1 MANSAR
7 AIRQTARPPTTAPAD
22 RGEFTPP
29 FHPAHGML
37 PPHGLSRSGGEGCH
51 AVGMQRTTKITTAV
65 VVVAIAGLVAVAAPA
80 VIGAAP
86 AVVDAGSWVSERF
99 AAEPSTAPTSRA
111 EKTEQGGLV
120 DLGDGISVP
129 AGGPGDCTTNALIN
143 IYRDDGSPMHA
154 KLLGELVEMGAS
166 ELASGPVT
174 LDAAGEIFSYEVQ
187 AGDSLIAIG
196 ERFCVDYVTVS
207 SFNHVRGN
215 EPISPGD
222 TLYLRPDPTL
232 PFVDIYGPYNAE
244 PGSSTIPYYDGVAA
258 FSTAVATADLGAARW
273 LWKRLEK
280 DMHPET
286 AAVITQALSDD
297 DLPLLR
303 RLFP

>member
-1 MANSAR
+1 MLSGCSA
-7 AIRQTARPPTTAPAD
+7 
-22 RGEFTPP
+22 
-29 FHPAHGML
+29 
-37 PPHGLSRSGGEGCH
+37 
-51 AVGMQRTTKITTAV
+51 TTKITTAV

-86 AVVDAGSWVSERF
+86 AVVRRGLVGVGALRHRAFHGPDE
-99 AAEPSTAPTSRA
+99 SRGEA
-111 EKTEQGGLV
+111 EQGGLV
-120 DLGDGISVP
+120 ELGDGISVP

-174 LDAAGEIFSYEVQ
+174 LDAAGEDLLLRG
-187 AGDSLIAIG
+187 AGRRQPHRDRRAILRRLRHG
-196 ERFCVDYVTVS
+196 LQLQPRARQPADQ
-207 SFNHVRGN
+207 
-215 EPISPGD
+215 PGD

-232 PFVDIYGPYNAE
+232 PFVT
-244 PGSSTIPYYDGVAA
+244 STGRTTPSPAPPPSPTTTA
-258 FSTAVATADLGAARW
+258 WRRSSTAVATADLGAARW